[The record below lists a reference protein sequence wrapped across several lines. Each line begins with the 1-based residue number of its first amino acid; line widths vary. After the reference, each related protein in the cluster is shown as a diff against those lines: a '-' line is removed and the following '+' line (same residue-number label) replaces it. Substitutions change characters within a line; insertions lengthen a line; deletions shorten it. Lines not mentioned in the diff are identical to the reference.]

1 MSRPTVPRNDVERME
16 LVANRLYTPVV
27 GDVLDGLGRAHQFL
41 PAGIRPI
48 APEMVVVGRAMPVVI
63 ADVFGPQPKPFGE
76 LTAALDQLDVGEV
89 YVARGGRLPCAAW
102 GEILTATARSR
113 GATGAVIDGYHR
125 DTAKVL
131 EQSWPVFSRG
141 AYAQDAGIRAAV
153 TDYRVPIEID
163 GVHLGPGDLLFGDRD
178 GVVVVPAGLED
189 EVLEGALEK
198 ASGENLVRQAIE
210 GGMSSTEAFRTYGI
224 L

>member
-16 LVANRLYTPVV
+16 LVANRLYTAVV
-27 GDVLDGLGRAHQFL
+27 GDVLDSLGRAHQFL

-163 GVHLGPGDLLFGDRD
+163 GVHLEPGDLLFGDRD
-178 GVVVVPAGLED
+178 GVVVVPADLED